1 MARTRSEN
9 SKHERIILRVTKTQK
24 LMFQEIAKQKNI
36 SLTELILD
44 SLVKNK

>member
-9 SKHERIILRVTKTQK
+9 SKHERIIFRITKTQK

>member
-9 SKHERIILRVTKTQK
+9 SKHEKITFRITKTQK

-44 SLVKNK
+44 SLIKNK